1 MEKELFALLRLGLGT
16 STTEEENLSD
26 FIVLSAEKWTQL
38 GDIAR
43 KQGVLGIMLDGV
55 ERLEGT
61 NYGLTRGLTP
71 NQKLEWIGE
80 VLQIEQRNRRQVE
93 VMNDLAG
100 KWRINGC
107 RVMIMKGQA
116 NGTMYPK
123 PEHRSPGD
131 IDCYL
136 FNCNINPNDN
146 LNDDKEAYRIGN
158 DIARVAGAKVDES
171 WYKHS
176 VISYK
181 GETFENHQYFVHTRD
196 GKRGKRLEKE
206 LEDVLAESAENVE
219 RKGHTE
225 PTTNREQSSLLE
237 LPRCKGGRRSQSTE
251 STENLTSYFLPL
263 TSNTVMP
270 PVQWT
275 AMFLTYHACAHF
287 VSEGLRLKQLLD
299 WAMFLKKHHKDVD
312 WTAFYSYCDRN
323 HLRRFADTA
332 TAICVERLGVK
343 VDNPA
348 ITVTSPY
355 AERILHNAL
364 YEDDYVFGSGE
375 GSWHNRWHLV
385 RNLFHYRWKYEDIY
399 GISPWRQLWYYASGY
414 LFKTE

>member
-1 MEKELFALLRLGLGT
+1 MEKELFALLQLGLQIT
-16 STTEEENLSD
+16 DASSIDIFEFATLSKEEWTTIKEMA
-26 FIVLSAEKWTQL
+26 V
-38 GDIAR
+38 
-43 KQGVLGIMLDGV
+43 KQGVSAIVLDGI
-55 ERLEGT
+55 
-61 NYGLTRGLTP
+61 
-71 NQKLEWIGE
+71 NQLPIDGYHLPTEMKLEWIGE
-80 VLQIEQRNRRQVE
+80 TMQIEQRNRQQVA
-93 VMNDLAG
+93 VMEDLAE
-100 KWRINGC
+100 KWKINGS

-116 NGTMYPK
+116 SGTMYPK

-136 FNCNINPNDN
+136 FNGNVNDN
-146 LNDDKEAYRIGN
+146 ANKEAYRIGN

-196 GKRGKRLEKE
+196 GERGKQLEKE
-206 LEDVLAESAENVE
+206 LEEQLSVE
-219 RKGHTE
+219 RLAVSGD
-225 PTTNREQSSLLE
+225 
-237 LPRCKGGRRSQSTE
+237 G
-251 STENLTSYFLPL
+251 FLPL

-270 PVQWT
+270 PAQWT

-299 WAMFLKKHHKDVD
+299 WAMFLKKHQNDVD
-312 WTAFYSYCDRN
+312 WTTFYSYCDKN
-323 HLRRFADTA
+323 HLRRFADAA

-364 YEDDYVFGSGE
+364 YEDDYVFNSGKS
-375 GSWHNRWHLV
+375 GWANRLHLV
-385 RNLFHYRWKYEDIY
+385 KNLFHYRWKYEEIY
-399 GISPWRQLWYYASGY
+399 EESIYKQLWYYATGF

>member
-16 STTEEENLSD
+16 STTKEENLSD
-26 FIVLSAEKWTQL
+26 FILLSAEKWAQL

-61 NYGLTRGLTP
+61 NYGLTRGLTA

-80 VLQIEQRNRRQVE
+80 VLKIEQRNRRQVE

-100 KWRINGC
+100 KWKINGC

-158 DIARVAGAKVDES
+158 DIARAAGAKVDES

-181 GETFENHQYFVHTRD
+181 GEMFENHQYFVHTRD
-196 GKRGKRLEKE
+196 GKRGKRLEME
-206 LEDVLAESAENVE
+206 LEEALRVD
-219 RKGHTE
+219 RF
-225 PTTNREQSSLLE
+225 Q
-237 LPRCKGGRRSQSTE
+237 
-251 STENLTSYFLPL
+251 FLPL
-263 TSNTVMP
+263 TSYTILP
-270 PVQWT
+270 PVQWA
-275 AMFLTYHACAHF
+275 AMFLTYHACGHF

-299 WAMFLKKHHKDVD
+299 WTMFLDKHQNDVD
-312 WTAFYSYCDRN
+312 WPQFYAYCERN
-323 HLRRFADTA
+323 HLRRFADAA
-332 TAICVERLGVK
+332 TAISVDYLGIK
-343 VDNPA
+343 ITNPA
-348 ITVTSPY
+348 ITTASPY
-355 AERILHNAL
+355 AEKILNSAL
-364 YEDDYVFGSGE
+364 YDDDYVFGSGK

-399 GISPWRQLWYYASGY
+399 ETSPWRQLWYYASGY
-414 LFKTE
+414 LLKTE